1 MNQLLVALD
10 VDTADAATALAD
22 RLRGVVG
29 GFKIGSRLFTSVGP
43 AFVESMTAR
52 GDRVFLDLKFHDIPS
67 TVAGAVA
74 AATRL
79 GVWMVNVHASG
90 GVAMMRAARAA
101 ADEEAARGGRA
112 APLVIAVTM
121 LTSMDQRTATEVG
134 FADPVT
140 DQVGRL
146 AALAAAAGLDG
157 VVASPL
163 EIGIVRR
170 RCGDGFTIVTPGIR
184 DEPHH
189 RGTERGGGAPAG
201 EAERGGG
208 APAKRDRGTGAPGVE
223 NSPAAPGV
231 IDDQQRTLSAA
242 AALAAGATYLVVGRP
257 IIAAADPRAAA
268 ERIAGDCRAKVS

>member
-10 VDTADAATALAD
+10 VDTADAASALAD

-29 GFKIGSRLFTSVGP
+29 GFKIGSRLFTSAGP

-101 ADEEAARGGRA
+101 ADEEAARGGRV

-121 LTSMDQRTATEVG
+121 LTSLDQRTATEVG

-184 DEPHH
+184 DERHS
-189 RGTERGGGAPAG
+189 RG
-201 EAERGGG
+201 AERGGG
-208 APAKRDRGTGAPGVE
+208 APAQRDHDRGAGAPGVE
-223 NSPAAPGV
+223 TSLGAPGV

-242 AALAAGATYLVVGRP
+242 DALAAGATYLVVGRP